1 MSVLQP
7 APVSFEPMPDAV
19 VQAESLRL
27 LSLNVQVGISNNSL
41 QHYISSLWQHLLPSR
56 LRMPNLDKVGGL
68 LSAFDLV
75 ALQEVDGGSFR
86 SGFQCQARF
95 LSQHGGLNHWHIQ
108 TNRDMG
114 FWAQHS
120 NAVLSRRRMES
131 VIEHTLPGLV
141 PGRGAIEVDVVLDN
155 QPVTIVIAHLALGK
169 RTRLKQLHYLADLL
183 HDRENA
189 VLMGDFNSST
199 SWLLESSPLTRTRLS
214 SQVTMHTYPSWR
226 PKKDLDHILVTPSL
240 LVSNY
245 RVLQDRVSDHL
256 PIAMDISIAP
266 VTPSSLAAPKPEQ
279 KPA

>member
-1 MSVLQP
+1 MTVLQP
-7 APVSFEPMPDAV
+7 APVGLNPLPHNV
-19 VQAESLRL
+19 VQAETLRL
-27 LSLNVQVGISNNSL
+27 LSLNVQVGISNHSL
-41 QHYISSLWQHLLPSR
+41 QHYISSLWQHILPSR
-56 LRMPNLDKVGGL
+56 LRMPTLDKVGGL

-95 LSQHGGLNHWHIQ
+95 LSQQGGLNHWHVQ

-120 NAVLSRRRMES
+120 NAVLSRHRMES

-141 PGRGAIEVDVVLDN
+141 PGRGAIEVDVILDN

-169 RTRLKQLHYLADLL
+169 RTRMQQLQYLADLL
-183 HDRENA
+183 QDRDNA
-189 VLMGDFNSST
+189 VLMGDFNAST
-199 SWLLESSPLTRTRLS
+199 AWLLESSPLANTQLS

-240 LVSNY
+240 MVSNY
-245 RVLQDRVSDHL
+245 RVLEDRVSDHL
-256 PIAMDISIAP
+256 PVAMDISIAASQAIP
-266 VTPSSLAAPKPEQ
+266 GHKFA
-279 KPA
+279 

>member
-1 MSVLQP
+1 MTVLQP
-7 APVSFEPMPDAV
+7 LPVDLDPLPPKE

-27 LSLNVQVGISNNSL
+27 LSLNVQVGISNRSL
-41 QHYISSLWQHLLPSR
+41 QHYISSLWQHFLPSR
-56 LRMPNLDKVGGL
+56 LRTPTLDKVGGL

-95 LSQHGGLNHWHIQ
+95 LSQQGGLNHWHVQ

-120 NAVLSRRRMES
+120 NAVLSRHRMES

-141 PGRGAIEVDVVLDN
+141 PGRGAIEVDVILDK

-169 RTRLKQLHYLADLL
+169 RTRMQQLQYLADLL
-183 HDRENA
+183 QDRDNA
-189 VLMGDFNSST
+189 VLMGDFNAST
-199 SWLLESSPLTRTRLS
+199 AWLLESSPLANTQLS

-240 LVSNY
+240 KVSNY

-256 PIAMDISIAP
+256 PVAMDISIAA
-266 VTPSSLAAPKPEQ
+266 SQAPPGHKF
-279 KPA
+279 A